1 MGGMDAAKA
10 LWAFASGNGNPVALL
25 LDIKDGK
32 SAGAH
37 FLYDPELER
46 LDDAGANKYAAGLQC
61 IADMIQQ
68 LKDYF
73 R

>member
-1 MGGMDAAKA
+1 MDAAKA
-10 LWAFASGNGNPVALL
+10 LWPLATGNGHPVALL
-25 LDIKDGK
+25 LDIEDGE
-32 SAGAH
+32 SAGGH
-37 FLYDPELER
+37 FLYDTGLER
-46 LDDAGANKYAAGLQC
+46 LDDAGANKYAAWLQC